1 MSFIQNEKK
10 CIRLVIMVIN
20 TQDGNSCLLLFI
32 MLPGVLRFQ
41 KKKSTQ
47 CCTVTVM
54 SSELSCLSDLLS
66 STLLG
71 SSKINHEKE
80 LTNNFKTKSKGEIRT
95 TVLRDS
101 PFHFKPAISDAGPL

>member
-1 MSFIQNEKK
+1 MYKVSHHGDKYSGWKQ
-10 CIRLVIMVIN
+10 
-20 TQDGNSCLLLFI
+20 LFTVVYYASRRVEI
-32 MLPGVLRFQ
+32 S
-41 KKKSTQ
+41 KKKIYQ